1 MASVSFAVAARYFI
15 RLVRVAVAEFLLPD
29 LAHGVAR
36 DLVDDLELL
45 GNLLSGQADGAA
57 VLGDVGE
64 RQVVHTV
71 LELDD
76 RAASLTRLGVG
87 DRDDRDID
95 DPRVAVQHVFYLGG
109 GDVLGVPD
117 HHVFQAARDPHVA
130 GREHGTE
137 VARAQVAVVVE
148 GVVHQIGARV
158 AAEELRPVQTQLS
171 GFARI
176 TFDPVGPDDPDLHAG

>member
-36 DLVDDLELL
+36 DLVDDLVLL

-57 VLGDVGE
+57 VLGVVGE

-76 RAASLTRLGVG
+76 RAGSLNRLVVG
-87 DRDDRDID
+87 DRDDRAVV
-95 DPRVAVQHVFYLGG
+95 DPRETLHHGYRLGRG
-109 GDVLGVPD
+109 GVLGI
-117 HHVFQAARDPHVA
+117 Q
-130 GREHGTE
+130 E
-137 VARAQVAVVVE
+137 
-148 GVVHQIGARV
+148 
-158 AAEELRPVQTQLS
+158 
-171 GFARI
+171 
-176 TFDPVGPDDPDLHAG
+176 